1 MLAMGH
7 KFPIMVKQLVSAF
20 GLKAILS
27 SRCLVGITRLVVL
40 LSAFTAIIP
49 GKHACSIHFPPFF

>member
-1 MLAMGH
+1 MLEMGH

-27 SRCLVGITRLVVL
+27 SRCLVGITHVL
-40 LSAFTAIIP
+40 
-49 GKHACSIHFPPFF
+49 